1 EQYMNTMFT
10 LNDGKLVAG
19 RIAQE
24 SPDKVVV
31 MINPFDAATTA
42 TVSKSEIKSR
52 ELSKVS
58 AMPPGLLNTCTED
71 EILDLVAFL
80 ESMGD
85 PKHPNFAK

>member
-1 EQYMNTMFT
+1 M
-10 LNDGKLVAG
+10 AG

-24 SPDKVVV
+24 TGDKVVV
-31 MINPFDAATTA
+31 MTNPFDPATTA
-42 TVSKSEIKSR
+42 KVSKEDIKAR

-58 AMPPGLLNTCTED
+58 PMPPGLLSTCTEE
-71 EILDLVAFL
+71 EILDLLAYL